1 MERSIRRPY
10 ANDERTSAT
19 QHFDH
24 THSTL
29 DAIVHEQYSQA
40 AERPNAVGRALDVHL
55 IKYASRSMPASKAPA
70 ARQQACYGAA

>member
-29 DAIVHEQYSQA
+29 DAIVYEQYSEA
-40 AERPNAVGRALDVHL
+40 VERASAVG
-55 IKYASRSMPASKAPA
+55 
-70 ARQQACYGAA
+70 